1 MKELIIIISLLALI
15 IEAIKRVL
23 DNRQVKRQIKAEAA
37 KRAEVARRD
46 AEWKRILAESKAETD
61 RIIALEKARIEQ
73 EKWNARQE
81 ELNRK
86 EAEQIRKHD
95 EQIRKLQ
102 FQMAQAQAD
111 IEAER
116 ERISGLYALLDIA
129 EANQAAAHP
138 GSRADE
144 TAQRK
149 IISLTAQI
157 AASEKRIRKAEH
169 TKATAEAKLAA

>member
-1 MKELIIIISLLALI
+1 M
-15 IEAIKRVL
+15 
-23 DNRQVKRQIKAEAA
+23 
-37 KRAEVARRD
+37 
-46 AEWKRILAESKAETD
+46 
-61 RIIALEKARIEQ
+61 EKARIEQ

>member
-111 IEAER
+111 IETER

-157 AASEKRIRKAEH
+157 AASEKWIRKAEH

>member
-73 EKWNARQE
+73 EKWNARQD